1 MQLLTHIL
9 IIRAKLKV
17 FQKPANRAYY
27 LICFFVKSQ
36 SATIKA
42 ALKAAIA
49 LFTKNAA
56 DANSKI

>member
-1 MQLLTHIL
+1 VRELLKCP
-9 IIRAKLKV
+9 R
-17 FQKPANRAYY
+17 R
-27 LICFFVKSQ
+27 KSQ

-56 DANSKI
+56 DASSKI